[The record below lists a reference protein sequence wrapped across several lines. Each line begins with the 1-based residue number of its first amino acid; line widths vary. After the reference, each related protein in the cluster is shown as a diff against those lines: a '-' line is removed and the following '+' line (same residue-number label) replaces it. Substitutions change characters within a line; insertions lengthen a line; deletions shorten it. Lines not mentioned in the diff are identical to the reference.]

1 MREMNQATLSKD
13 FWRSGQ
19 RRQKKVQLDASVD
32 DCVVGSSAF
41 FGVVGVVLCSCEF
54 RMLRSCGPPPHT
66 KLFGCRR

>member
-41 FGVVGVVLCSCEF
+41 FGVVGVVCLCSCEF
-54 RMLRSCGPPPHT
+54 
-66 KLFGCRR
+66 